1 MAPGAQ
7 GVWHITGI
15 GTMARVVPTN
25 SIIFV
30 VPTSQFYNKAVQHEQ
45 VHVAQWNPGRIV
57 GDLFIPSDLFNQVQG
72 FTGAS
77 QADLLS
83 QYTNA
88 RDSYRAAQRIVFQQR
103 RNAIELEAY
112 NVSDPIPPPY
122 LYQNCGTFEQNKT
135 YSKFIELSV

>member
-30 VPTSQFYNKAVQHEQ
+30 FPTSQFYNKAVQHEQ
-45 VHVAQWNPGRIV
+45 VHVAQWNPGRIG

-72 FTGAS
+72 FTGAA
-77 QADLLS
+77 QTDLLS
-83 QYTNA
+83 QYTDA
-88 RDSYRAAQRIVFQQR
+88 RAGYRPAHRIPIQQR
-103 RNAIELEAY
+103 RNATELE
-112 NVSDPIPPPY
+112 
-122 LYQNCGTFEQNKT
+122 
-135 YSKFIELSV
+135 